1 MPMGDIS
8 SSADELGIA
17 VVNYKIPR
25 DFHTKDQII
34 ENCYNI
40 ADIIKGTKKGYPGLD
55 LIVFPEYST
64 EGILYD
70 HDDMMNLSTTIPG
83 PETDIF
89 AKACK
94 DNNVWGVFSITGER
108 NEVEGKNPYD
118 TAILINNKGEIVQKY
133 RKEIPWAPIEAWYPA
148 SGTFVTEGPKGMKI
162 SLIICSDGN
171 YPEVWRDCAM
181 RGAELAIRIQGY
193 MFPAQ
198 PQELTMVKAMAWCNN
213 MYVAVANETGWD
225 GEYSYFGHSCI
236 IDCDGEVMA
245 DAGPTEMSIQYAAL
259 SIPKIRDMRQ
269 NGQAENHLYN
279 LLHRGYAG
287 TIGSGEGRIGDASCP
302 FEFYKNWVTDP
313 AKTQADVEKLT
324 RKYPGVK
331 SAPID
336 GIPYK

>member
-193 MFPAQ
+193 Q